1 MNEKI
6 SSLLQAILSKEGLVG
21 MLLAMM
27 IGSQIYDNY
36 RSTTMQIELNQAI
49 KERMDV
55 SIVEERQHIDSIKE
69 SNQIGN
75 DIIKAIE
82 GLKIQ

>member
-36 RSTTMQIELNQAI
+36 RSTTMQIELNQAM
-49 KERMDV
+49 KERMDI